1 VTIYH
6 IYLVTKPNIYI
17 TQIPMDTKTNLEIEP
32 NQSSWW
38 ELLWK
43 IFIWLLVW
51 GILAILLFLILS
63 IIWGIFTD
71 SYTQVADYNSSSN
84 PILPLLII
92 LIGFLVSFIW
102 NIWICGI
109 YSLFFSKKYYRTR
122 KSIWVIALT
131 NWLLLLFLIP
141 IYFIFGSDTNTMFM
155 ILGFH
160 IIIGWFLSSLQS
172 EIVSNPNY
180 GASSVIWATLS
191 FVLIMLIY
199 SIIWKVA
206 MDWWSQQKLYLLLLF
221 PPVICYWLLPL
232 GASIR
237 ESVYYKMYE
246 LWNNPFFI
254 PSNDKSLD
262 ISEKWDVDDIDKDIL
277 NSPTKEVDDI
287 NIELE

>member
-1 VTIYH
+1 MLSY
-6 IYLVTKPNIYI
+6 IYLVNNTNIYLTI
-17 TQIPMDTKTNLEIEP
+17 NHMDTKTNLEIEP

-51 GILAILLFLILS
+51 WIIAVLLFLILS
-63 IIWGIFTD
+63 IIWWIFTN

-102 NIWICGI
+102 NIWICGL
-109 YSLFFSKKYYRTR
+109 YNLFFSKKYYRTR
-122 KSIWVIALT
+122 KSIWIIALT
-131 NWLLLLFLIP
+131 NGFLLLFLIP

-160 IIIGWFLSSLQS
+160 IIIAWFLSSLQN

-191 FVLIMLIY
+191 FVLIMFLY
-199 SIIWKVA
+199 SIIWKAA

-232 GASIR
+232 GASIW
-237 ESVYYKMYE
+237 ESIYYKMYE

-254 PSNDKSLD
+254 PANDKNLD
-262 ISEKWDVDDIDKDIL
+262 ISEKWDIDDIDKDIL
-277 NSPTKEVDDI
+277 NSSTKEVDDI

>member
-1 VTIYH
+1 
-6 IYLVTKPNIYI
+6 
-17 TQIPMDTKTNLEIEP
+17 MDTKTNLEIEP

-43 IFIWLLVW
+43 IFIWLFVW
-51 GILAILLFLILS
+51 WIIAVLLFLILS

-71 SYTQVADYNSSSN
+71 AYTQVADYNSSSN

-92 LIGFLVSFIW
+92 LIGFLVSFIG

-109 YSLFFSKKYYRTR
+109 YNLFFSRKYHRTR

-131 NWLLLLFLIP
+131 NGLLLLFLIP

-155 ILGFH
+155 ILWFH
-160 IIIGWFLSSLQS
+160 IIIGWFLSSLQN

-180 GASSVIWATLS
+180 GASSLIWATLS

-221 PPVICYWLLPL
+221 PPVICYCLLPL
-232 GASIR
+232 WASIW
-237 ESVYYKMYE
+237 ESIYYRMYE

-254 PSNDKSLD
+254 PSNDKNLD
-262 ISEKWDVDDIDKDIL
+262 ISEKWDIDDIDKDIL

-287 NIELE
+287 NIELD